1 MPSTNHRGKQI
12 NRTERPKKIV
22 GRCPTCGVAL
32 TEPRCLGCRIDQ
44 AETVRTLLR
53 SIPRGQIISM
63 IENARKE
70 ETPA

>member
-1 MPSTNHRGKQI
+1 MPAANQKVKQR
-12 NRTERPKKIV
+12 NCDPRPKPMKR
-22 GRCPTCGVAL
+22 RCPTCGTGL
-32 TEPRCLGCRIDQ
+32 TTDRCLGCAIDQ

-63 IENARKE
+63 IDARKE

>member
-1 MPSTNHRGKQI
+1 MPAANQKVKQR
-12 NRTERPKKIV
+12 NRDRREPKIV

-63 IENARKE
+63 IDNARKE